1 LDSVELMPPSYLK
14 NSQDDLNQMKISI
27 ACDHRGY
34 DLKKDLK
41 EFLSKEGF
49 TVDDKG
55 PFNEE
60 SVDYPDFASLVAK
73 QVSSGLSDCGI
84 LICSTGIGMSVVA
97 NKFPHVR
104 AALCADVETAR
115 QCREHI
121 DANVLVLA
129 GSRIKGEAAKLITKT
144 WLETPFQGGRH
155 QRRLDK
161 ILSIEKQL
169 FKI

>member
-1 LDSVELMPPSYLK
+1 MPPSFLK
-14 NSQDDLNQMKISI
+14 NLQGDANQMKISI
-27 ACDHRGY
+27 ACDHRGFS
-34 DLKKDLK
+34 LKEELK

-49 TVDDKG
+49 TVEDEG
-55 PFNEE
+55 PSNEE
-60 SVDYPDFASLVAK
+60 SVDYPDFGSLVAQK
-73 QVSSGLSDCGI
+73 VSKGSCDRGI
-84 LICSTGIGMSVVA
+84 LICSTGIGMSIVA

-129 GSRIKGEAAKLITKT
+129 GSRINSKLARLIIKT
-144 WLETPFQGGRH
+144 WLGTPFQGGRH

-161 ILSIEKQL
+161 ITVFEEQL
-169 FKI
+169 FKL

>member
-1 LDSVELMPPSYLK
+1 MLPSSSK
-14 NSQDDLNQMKISI
+14 NLRADVGQMKISI
-27 ACDHRGY
+27 ACDHRGFN
-34 DLKKDLK
+34 LK
-41 EFLSKEGF
+41 EALKGFLDKEGF

-55 PFNEE
+55 PSNEE
-60 SVDYPDFASLVAK
+60 SVDYPDFASLVAR
-73 QVSSGLSDCGI
+73 QVSEGLCDRGI
-84 LICSTGIGMSVVA
+84 LICSTGIGMSIVA

-104 AALCADVETAR
+104 AALCLDVETAV

-129 GSRIKGEAAKLITKT
+129 GSRIKREEAKLIAKT

-161 ILSIEKQL
+161 IAAFEKQL
-169 FKI
+169 FKL

>member
-1 LDSVELMPPSYLK
+1 MPPSYLK
-14 NSQDDLNQMKISI
+14 NSQDDLNRMRISI

-34 DLKKDLK
+34 SLK
-41 EFLSKEGF
+41 EELKTFLSKEGF
-49 TVDDKG
+49 AVEDKG
-55 PFNEE
+55 TSSEE
-60 SVDYPDFASLVAK
+60 SVDYPDFGSLVAQ
-73 QVSSGLSDCGI
+73 QVSSGSCECGI
-84 LICSTGIGMSVVA
+84 LICSTGIGMSIVA

-104 AALCADVETAR
+104 AALCADVDTAR

-129 GSRIKGEAAKLITKT
+129 GSCIKGEAARVITKT

-161 ILSIEKQL
+161 ITSLEMQL

>member
-1 LDSVELMPPSYLK
+1 MPPSFSRNL
-14 NSQDDLNQMKISI
+14 QGDTNQMKISI
-27 ACDHRGY
+27 ACDHRGFS
-34 DLKKDLK
+34 LKEELK

-49 TVDDKG
+49 TVEDEG
-55 PFNEE
+55 PSNEE
-60 SVDYPDFASLVAK
+60 SVDYPDFGSLVAQK
-73 QVSSGLSDCGI
+73 VSKGSCDRGI
-84 LICSTGIGMSVVA
+84 LICSTGIGMSIVA

-129 GSRIKGEAAKLITKT
+129 GSRITSKLARLIIKT
-144 WLETPFQGGRH
+144 WLGTPFQGGRH

-161 ILSIEKQL
+161 ITAFEKQL
-169 FKI
+169 FKL

>member
-1 LDSVELMPPSYLK
+1 MPPSFSRNL
-14 NSQDDLNQMKISI
+14 QGDANQMKISI
-27 ACDHRGY
+27 ACDHRGFS
-34 DLKKDLK
+34 LKEELK

-49 TVDDKG
+49 TVEDEG
-55 PFNEE
+55 PSNEE
-60 SVDYPDFASLVAK
+60 SVDYPDFGSLVAQK
-73 QVSSGLSDCGI
+73 VSKGSCDRGI
-84 LICSTGIGMSVVA
+84 LICSTGIGMSIVA

-129 GSRIKGEAAKLITKT
+129 GSRINSKLARLIIKT
-144 WLETPFQGGRH
+144 WLGTPFQGGRH

-161 ILSIEKQL
+161 ITVFEKQL
-169 FKI
+169 FKL

>member
-1 LDSVELMPPSYLK
+1 MPPSYLK
-14 NSQDDLNQMKISI
+14 NSQDDLNRMRISI

-34 DLKKDLK
+34 SLK
-41 EFLSKEGF
+41 EELKTFLSKEGF
-49 TVDDKG
+49 AVEDKG
-55 PFNEE
+55 TSSEE
-60 SVDYPDFASLVAK
+60 SVDYPDFGSLVAQ
-73 QVSSGLSDCGI
+73 QVSSGSCECGI
-84 LICSTGIGMSVVA
+84 LICSTGIGMSIVA
-97 NKFPHVR
+97 NKFPRVR
-104 AALCADVETAR
+104 AALCSDVETAR

-129 GSRIKGEAAKLITKT
+129 GSQIKGEAARVITKT

-161 ILSIEKQL
+161 ITSLEMQL

>member
-1 LDSVELMPPSYLK
+1 MPPSFSRNL
-14 NSQDDLNQMKISI
+14 QGDANQMKISI
-27 ACDHRGY
+27 ACDHRGFS
-34 DLKKDLK
+34 LKEELK

-49 TVDDKG
+49 TVEDKG
-55 PFNEE
+55 PSNEE
-60 SVDYPDFASLVAK
+60 SVDYPDFGSLVAQK
-73 QVSSGLSDCGI
+73 VSKGSCDRGI
-84 LICSTGIGMSVVA
+84 LICSTGIGMSIVA

-129 GSRIKGEAAKLITKT
+129 GSRINSKLARLIIKT
-144 WLETPFQGGRH
+144 WLGTPFQGGRH

-161 ILSIEKQL
+161 ITVFEKQL
-169 FKI
+169 FKL